1 MTEFVAFELPHDSSR
16 RLFGPNPWHAGV
28 GVVLETALDLV
39 PSRALIAQWRTH
51 VERMRQQLDWPTG
64 ALVARAHAG
73 GASLFMAA
81 PIDRLL
87 CGTEVNEWAW
97 GAACARPIGMAPGHP
112 AIWDEVSAVHTLQA
126 MARSEVNATLEAL
139 ADAAHRRTVP
149 MLWGEGS
156 VRLGSG
162 RGGRDWPDTAL
173 PAADEVAWSDLSAIP
188 TALVTGSNGKTT
200 TVRLVAA
207 MLHDANRRVGFS
219 CTDGLF
225 VEGEQ
230 LEAGDYSGPLG
241 TRTVLRRN
249 DIDAAVL
256 EVARGGILRRGLAV
270 DHVDAAIVTN
280 ISVDHFGEYGVH
292 SLSDL
297 AHAKLAVARAL
308 RPNGLLVLNADDAVL
323 CQAAATLAA
332 PLGWFAMEAVGLDF
346 LREQARERPSCVLHD
361 DHLWLHPHGL
371 SQSGL
376 DLGAVADMPLSMK
389 GMARY
394 NIANLMGAAL
404 LGFAL
409 GLAPAALAATLA
421 LFGSDNADNRGRL
434 ERWDRNGVRIW
445 LDFAHNPEGLAGL
458 LDIVQAQRGLGR
470 LGLILGHAGN
480 RRDEDIRALAHTAAQ
495 YRPDRI
501 ILKEIQG
508 YERGRAFGE
517 VAELMRAQL
526 IADGVDTATIDFIA
540 DEVEAAR
547 SLLGWSKSGD
557 TVVLLIHAM
566 AAKTAIQALLDTPD

>member
-1 MTEFVAFELPHDSSR
+1 MTESNMFELPHDGSR

-39 PSRALIAQWRTH
+39 PSRALIAQWRTN

-64 ALVARAHAG
+64 ALVARTHAG

-87 CGTEVNEWAW
+87 CATEVNEWAW
-97 GAACARPIGMAPGHP
+97 GAACARPVGMAPGHP
-112 AIWDEVSAVHTLQA
+112 AIWDEVTALHTLQA
-126 MARSEVNATLEAL
+126 MAHSEANRGLTAL
-139 ADAAHRRTVP
+139 VEAAHHHQLP
-149 MLWGEGS
+149 LLWGEGS
-156 VRLGSG
+156 LRLGSG
-162 RGGRDWPDTAL
+162 HGGRDWSESLL
-173 PAADEVAWSDLSAIP
+173 PAVAEVPWAELSAIP

-200 TVRLVAA
+200 SVRLVAA
-207 MLHDANRRVGFS
+207 MLRDAGRHVGFS

-230 LEAGDYSGPLG
+230 LDAGDYSGPLG
-241 TRTVLRRN
+241 TRTVLRRG

-256 EVARGGILRRGLAV
+256 ETARGGILRRGLAV

-292 SLSDL
+292 NLADL
-297 AHAKLAVARAL
+297 AYAKLAVARAL
-308 RPNGLLVLNADDAVL
+308 RPDGLLVLNADDAVL
-323 CQAAATLAA
+323 CQAATTLAA
-332 PLGWFAMEAVGLDF
+332 PLGWFAMEALGLDF
-346 LREQARERPSCVLHD
+346 LREQARDRPSCVLHD

-371 SQSGL
+371 SQAGL

-389 GMARY
+389 GLARY

-421 LFGSDNADNRGRL
+421 QFGSNNADNRGRL

-458 LDIVQAQRGLGR
+458 LDIAAADHGGGR
-470 LGLILGHAGN
+470 LALTLGHAGN
-480 RRDEDIRALAHTAAQ
+480 RRNEDITALAHTAAQ
-495 YRPDRI
+495 YGPDKI
-501 ILKEIQG
+501 VLKEIRG
-508 YERGRAFGE
+508 YERGRADGE
-517 VAELMRAQL
+517 IANLMRSQL
-526 IADGVDTATIDFIA
+526 VADGVADNTIAYIA

-547 SLLGWSKSGD
+547 HLLDWAKPGD

-566 AAKTAIQALLDTPD
+566 AAKSAVQALLDAPT